1 MSVQIDVLFSG
12 FSGKLEVGY
21 LGWGTWALLRDGTHT
36 MVLDTGFVGLRQ
48 NYNEVLGKYG
58 VSPQDVDHVLLT
70 HLHFDHACNVDR
82 YPNAQFVVSRQEWEY
97 ANSAGRDLFIEDAAV
112 RVLRDSGRLR
122 LVEDGEEVVPGIT
135 AMLTPG
141 HTPGSICFYDEAESV
156 LLSGDTMFCGGCG
169 RVDFPGGDGKAMM
182 ESLGRLLTL
191 PESTTV
197 LPGHGCETTI
207 GREKRGGNYA

>member
-97 ANSAGRDLFIEDAAV
+97 ANSAGRDLFIEDA
-112 RVLRDSGRLR
+112 GRSVCCGTR
-122 LVEDGEEVVPGIT
+122 QAAPG
-135 AMLTPG
+135 G
-141 HTPGSICFYDEAESV
+141 GR
-156 LLSGDTMFCGGCG
+156 GGGCSAELPPCSPRATRRAAAAMWCG
-169 RVDFPGGDGKAMM
+169 RTGERPGFWQ
-182 ESLGRLLTL
+182 
-191 PESTTV
+191 
-197 LPGHGCETTI
+197 ETRRKT
-207 GREKRGGNYA
+207 GGSC

>member
-135 AMLTPG
+135 AMLTPATRRAAAAMWCSRTG
-141 HTPGSICFYDEAESV
+141 ERPGSWQE
-156 LLSGDTMFCGGCG
+156 T
-169 RVDFPGGDGKAMM
+169 RQ
-182 ESLGRLLTL
+182 R
-191 PESTTV
+191 TV
-197 LPGHGCETTI
+197 GSC
-207 GREKRGGNYA
+207 

>member
-197 LPGHGCETTI
+197 LPGHGC
-207 GREKRGGNYA
+207 